1 MRKVGFAMSTY
12 RLAKEFQDGVEE
24 LSKQGLAIY
33 AREYLVSGARRE
45 ELGDDFYARVDEL
58 QSIRKR
64 AIVGEMKYVRAQV
77 GIYFRDNPDKPAQ
90 TPEQLLGEA
99 VLSGDDIRVGFGAD
113 IYEIAPSLQVYEL
126 FMWLGLSELER

>member
-1 MRKVGFAMSTY
+1 MKVGFAMSTY

-24 LSKQGLAIY
+24 LAKQGLAVY
-33 AREYLVSGARRE
+33 ARDYLVSGARRE
-45 ELGDDFYARVDEL
+45 ELGDDFYALVDEL

-77 GIYFRDNPDKPAQ
+77 EIYFRDNPDKPAQ
-90 TPEQLLGEA
+90 TPEQLLGES

-113 IYEIAPSLQVYEL
+113 IYEIAPSLKVYEL

>member
-1 MRKVGFAMSTY
+1 MKVGFAMSTY

-24 LSKQGLAIY
+24 LAKQGLAIY
-33 AREYLVSGARRE
+33 AREYLLGGARRE

-77 GIYFRDNPDKPAQ
+77 EIYFRDNPDKPAQ
-90 TPEQLLGEA
+90 TPEQLLGES

-113 IYEIAPSLQVYEL
+113 IYEIAPSLKVYEL

>member
-1 MRKVGFAMSTY
+1 MKVGFAMSTY

-24 LSKQGLAIY
+24 LAKQGLAIY
-33 AREYLVSGARRE
+33 ARDYLVSGARRE

-58 QSIRKR
+58 QAIRKR

-77 GIYFRDNPDKPAQ
+77 EIYFRDNPDKPAQ
-90 TPEQLLGEA
+90 TPEQLLGED

-113 IYEIAPSLQVYEL
+113 IYEIAPSLKVYEL